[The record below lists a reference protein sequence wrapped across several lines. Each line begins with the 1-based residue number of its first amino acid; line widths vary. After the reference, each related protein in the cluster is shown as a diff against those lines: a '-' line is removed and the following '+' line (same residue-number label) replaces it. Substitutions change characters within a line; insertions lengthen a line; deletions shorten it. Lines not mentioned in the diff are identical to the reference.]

1 MLGAFET
8 VKIIGLMLILFF
20 LINIIFLIN
29 EYIKE
34 AKTEGK
40 GEMVKSLFRFLVGL
54 LFDIP
59 SLYVVFVLVS
69 LVIGIWFTF
78 Y

>member
-20 LINIIFLIN
+20 LINIIFVIN

>member
-1 MLGAFET
+1 MLGAFKT

-20 LINIIFLIN
+20 LINIIFVIN

-59 SLYVVFVLVS
+59 SLYVVFVFVS
-69 LVIGIWFTF
+69 LVVGIWFTF

>member
-1 MLGAFET
+1 M
-8 VKIIGLMLILFF
+8 KIIGLILILFF

-69 LVIGIWFTF
+69 LVVGIWFTF

>member
-1 MLGAFET
+1 MLGAFKT
-8 VKIIGLMLILFF
+8 VKIIGLILILFF

>member
-59 SLYVVFVLVS
+59 SLYVVFVFVS
-69 LVIGIWFTF
+69 LVVGIWFTF

>member
-1 MLGAFET
+1 M
-8 VKIIGLMLILFF
+8 KIIELILILFF

-59 SLYVVFVLVS
+59 SLYVVFVFVS
-69 LVIGIWFTF
+69 LVVGIWFTF

>member
-1 MLGAFET
+1 M
-8 VKIIGLMLILFF
+8 KIIGLMLILFF

>member
-1 MLGAFET
+1 MLGAFKT
-8 VKIIGLMLILFF
+8 VKIIGLILILFF

-69 LVIGIWFTF
+69 LVVGIWFTF

>member
-1 MLGAFET
+1 MLGAFKT
-8 VKIIGLMLILFF
+8 VKIIGLILILFF
-20 LINIIFLIN
+20 LINIIFVIN

-59 SLYVVFVLVS
+59 SLYVVFVFVS
-69 LVIGIWFTF
+69 LVVGIWFTF

>member
-59 SLYVVFVLVS
+59 SLYVVFVLFS

>member
-1 MLGAFET
+1 M
-8 VKIIGLMLILFF
+8 KIIGLILILFF
-20 LINIIFLIN
+20 LINVIFLIN

-34 AKTEGK
+34 YKTEGK
-40 GEMVKSLFRFLVGL
+40 GAMFKSLFGFLVGL

-69 LVIGIWFTF
+69 LVVGIWFTF

>member
-1 MLGAFET
+1 MLGAFKT

>member
-1 MLGAFET
+1 MLGAFKT
-8 VKIIGLMLILFF
+8 VKIIGLILILFF
-20 LINIIFLIN
+20 LINILFLIN
-29 EYIKE
+29 EYTKE

>member
-1 MLGAFET
+1 MLGAFKT

-20 LINIIFLIN
+20 LINIIFVIN

>member
-1 MLGAFET
+1 MLGAFKT
-8 VKIIGLMLILFF
+8 VKIIGLILILFF

-54 LFDIP
+54 LFDIS

>member
-1 MLGAFET
+1 MLGAFKT
-8 VKIIGLMLILFF
+8 VKIIGLILILFF

-29 EYIKE
+29 EYTKE

-69 LVIGIWFTF
+69 LVVGIWFTF

>member
-8 VKIIGLMLILFF
+8 VNIIGLMLILFF

-69 LVIGIWFTF
+69 LVVGIWFTF

>member
-1 MLGAFET
+1 MLGAFKT
-8 VKIIGLMLILFF
+8 VKIIGLILILFF

-59 SLYVVFVLVS
+59 SLYVVFVFVS
-69 LVIGIWFTF
+69 LVVGIWFTF

>member
-8 VKIIGLMLILFF
+8 VKIIGLILILFF

>member
-1 MLGAFET
+1 MLGAFKT
-8 VKIIGLMLILFF
+8 VKIIGLILILFF

-29 EYIKE
+29 EYTKE

>member
-1 MLGAFET
+1 MLGAFKT
-8 VKIIGLMLILFF
+8 VKIIGLILILFF

-40 GEMVKSLFRFLVGL
+40 GEMVKSLFIFLVGL

-69 LVIGIWFTF
+69 LVVGIWFTF

>member
-20 LINIIFLIN
+20 LINIIFVIN

-40 GEMVKSLFRFLVGL
+40 GEIVKSLFRFLVGL

>member
-1 MLGAFET
+1 M
-8 VKIIGLMLILFF
+8 KIIGLILILFF